1 MKESNK
7 NLEDKVKEL
16 EEQLSKNKSKVKSQ
30 KVQLEQLRKS
40 HKAKDMEEES
50 AKSKTE
56 VKNIKL
62 FKFKL
67 NSCWFSFASDW
78 SNGGESFNDQ
88 LQSEV
93 RKTILMLLFVHL
105 FVTCLET
112 ITCLQCLYLGPE
124 KNTKKGADKLGR
136 NK

>member
-56 VKNIKL
+56 VKNVKL
-62 FKFKL
+62 F
-67 NSCWFSFASDW
+67 FS
-78 SNGGESFNDQ
+78 GGNLE
-88 LQSEV
+88 LPK
-93 RKTILMLLFVHL
+93 RGKTQVPKSRVGSVLHLIGRTVAKVLM
-105 FVTCLET
+105 
-112 ITCLQCLYLGPE
+112 INYRA
-124 KNTKKGADKLGR
+124 K
-136 NK
+136 

>member
-30 KVQLEQLRKS
+30 KVQLELLRKS

-62 FKFKL
+62 F
-67 NSCWFSFASDW
+67 FS
-78 SNGGESFNDQ
+78 G
-88 LQSEV
+88 
-93 RKTILMLLFVHL
+93 
-105 FVTCLET
+105 
-112 ITCLQCLYLGPE
+112 GPE
-124 KNTKKGADKLGR
+124 RGKTRVPKSRVGSVLHLIGR
-136 NK
+136 TVAKVLMANYRAK

>member
-62 FKFKL
+62 FFFL
-67 NSCWFSFASDW
+67 ELPER
-78 SNGGESFNDQ
+78 G
-88 LQSEV
+88 
-93 RKTILMLLFVHL
+93 KTRVPKSRVGSVLHLIGRTVAKVLM
-105 FVTCLET
+105 TN
-112 ITCLQCLYLGPE
+112 YRA
-124 KNTKKGADKLGR
+124 K
-136 NK
+136 

>member
-40 HKAKDMEEES
+40 HRAKDMEEES

-62 FKFKL
+62 FFFLELPKR
-67 NSCWFSFASDW
+67 
-78 SNGGESFNDQ
+78 G
-88 LQSEV
+88 
-93 RKTILMLLFVHL
+93 KTRVPKSRVGSVLHLIGRTVAKVLM
-105 FVTCLET
+105 TN
-112 ITCLQCLYLGPE
+112 YRA
-124 KNTKKGADKLGR
+124 K
-136 NK
+136 

>member
-40 HKAKDMEEES
+40 HKTKDMEEES

-56 VKNIKL
+56 VKNVQL
-62 FKFKL
+62 F
-67 NSCWFSFASDW
+67 FS
-78 SNGGESFNDQ
+78 GGNLE
-88 LQSEV
+88 LPK
-93 RKTILMLLFVHL
+93 RGKTRVPKSRVDLVLHLIGRTVAKVLM
-105 FVTCLET
+105 TN
-112 ITCLQCLYLGPE
+112 YRA
-124 KNTKKGADKLGR
+124 K
-136 NK
+136 